1 MRVTGNR
8 GTRGTELL
16 RSVLS
21 SLKYHE
27 PVISRAGT
35 DPPGWKPGVQHQG
48 VSGVIP
54 SRGARGE
61 SVSYFS
67 SSLEKLVPSVN
78 PWHSL
83 ACRCITP
90 ICLHLHMAVF
100 PLCMFVFNFPFI
112 RTPVT
117 GLGTIQIQYGLILT

>member
-83 ACRCITP
+83 ACRCITA
-90 ICLHLHMAVF
+90 ICK
-100 PLCMFVFNFPFI
+100 
-112 RTPVT
+112 TT
-117 GLGTIQIQYGLILT
+117 YLILKLVKHGEGMRGRETDRGAGVRAWPGGYISH